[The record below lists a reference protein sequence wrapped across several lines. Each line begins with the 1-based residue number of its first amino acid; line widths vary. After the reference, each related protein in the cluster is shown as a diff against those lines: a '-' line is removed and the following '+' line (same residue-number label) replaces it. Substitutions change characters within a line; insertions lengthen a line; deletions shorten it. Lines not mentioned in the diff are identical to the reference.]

1 MVLTNNVE
9 VNMAF
14 RLELDVAQDN
24 FPADFDV
31 KNGQDVTEVLR
42 QKSPFI
48 IGPFFPKGTPP
59 VKATVVNAI
68 GPGGGNPLV
77 HIDFNNPDDA
87 RKWFYEVYEDGSGLS
102 DEEIEEEFEM
112 AAYLN

>member
-1 MVLTNNVE
+1 
-9 VNMAF
+9 MAF
-14 RLELDVAQDN
+14 RLELDIANDN
-24 FPADFDV
+24 FPEGFDV
-31 KNGQDVTEVLR
+31 KDGQDVTEVLKKKPR
-42 QKSPFI
+42 FVD
-48 IGPFFPKGTPP
+48 GPVFPPGTPP